1 MWLFDGL
8 AESLGRV
15 VGMGGRRSPN
25 QRTFGPTTLL
35 SGHPAE
41 LPPGRTSRDEAIMLF
56 SWLGQADAGAAVGSM
71 KSGANL
77 NFESEEHT
85 CQGFV
90 SRDLVF
96 RWTVSAQ
103 G

>member
-1 MWLFDGL
+1 MRL
-8 AESLGRV
+8 
-15 VGMGGRRSPN
+15 M
-25 QRTFGPTTLL
+25 Q
-35 SGHPAE
+35 
-41 LPPGRTSRDEAIMLF
+41 
-56 SWLGQADAGAAVGSM
+56 
-71 KSGANL
+71 SGANL

-96 RWTVSAQ
+96 RWTVFAQ

>member
-1 MWLFDGL
+1 M
-8 AESLGRV
+8 
-15 VGMGGRRSPN
+15 M
-25 QRTFGPTTLL
+25 TFA
-35 SGHPAE
+35 GH
-41 LPPGRTSRDEAIMLF
+41 
-56 SWLGQADAGAAVGSM
+56 DAGPRATAIENDFLSTLSVMRSRLPF
-71 KSGANL
+71 SDWLVTAGAFLGTWGVTLRPQDLRANV